1 MARRD
6 HQDEPVDAERPDLE
20 AGHLDRAGDDPD
32 IGGTIGDGG
41 DDLVAKSFFE
51 VDVDLRVDT
60 RPAALQDDLRLTI
73 NYAQVYKAVKQ
84 IVEEERFD
92 LIETLAETIAMH
104 IGRQFAP
111 ESVRVCVRKPHAPM
125 KGVLD
130 YVAVDIER
138 TQELWQSS
146 T

>member
-1 MARRD
+1 VG
-6 HQDEPVDAERPDLE
+6 QDLIRLCNMQFYGRHGVNPEEQALGQR
-20 AGHLDRAGDDPD
+20 
-32 IGGTIGDGG
+32 
-41 DDLVAKSFFE
+41 FE

-60 RPAALQDDLRLTI
+60 RPAALHDDLRLTI
-73 NYAQVYKAVKQ
+73 NYAQVYKVVKQ
-84 IVEEERFD
+84 IVEEERFA
-92 LIETLAETIAMH
+92 LIETLAETIALH

-138 TQELWQSS
+138 TPELWQSS

>member
-1 MARRD
+1 MGRD
-6 HQDEPVDAERPDLE
+6 LIRLCNMQFYGRHGVNPEEQVLGQR
-20 AGHLDRAGDDPD
+20 
-32 IGGTIGDGG
+32 
-41 DDLVAKSFFE
+41 FE

-60 RPAALQDDLRLTI
+60 RPAALQDDLCLTI

-111 ESVRVCVRKPHAPM
+111 ESVRVCIRKPHAPIQ
-125 KGVLD
+125 GVLD

-138 TQELWQSS
+138 TKELWQSS

>member
-1 MARRD
+1 MGRD
-6 HQDEPVDAERPDLE
+6 LIRLCNMQFYGRHGVNPEEQVLGQR
-20 AGHLDRAGDDPD
+20 
-32 IGGTIGDGG
+32 
-41 DDLVAKSFFE
+41 FE
-51 VDVDLRVDT
+51 VDVDLQVDT

-84 IVEEERFD
+84 IVEEERFA
-92 LIETLAETIAMH
+92 LIETLAEAIAMH
-104 IGRQFAP
+104 IGRQVAP
-111 ESVRVCVRKPHAPM
+111 ESVRVCVRKPHAPI

-138 TQELWQSS
+138 TKELWQSS

>member
-1 MARRD
+1 MGRD
-6 HQDEPVDAERPDLE
+6 LIRLCNMQFYGRHGVNPEEQVLGQR
-20 AGHLDRAGDDPD
+20 
-32 IGGTIGDGG
+32 
-41 DDLVAKSFFE
+41 FE

-111 ESVRVCVRKPHAPM
+111 ASVRVCVRKPHAPIKASWTM
-125 KGVLD
+125 WL
-130 YVAVDIER
+130 
-138 TQELWQSS
+138 S
-146 T
+146 TSNARKSYGSRLRRLRFQHR